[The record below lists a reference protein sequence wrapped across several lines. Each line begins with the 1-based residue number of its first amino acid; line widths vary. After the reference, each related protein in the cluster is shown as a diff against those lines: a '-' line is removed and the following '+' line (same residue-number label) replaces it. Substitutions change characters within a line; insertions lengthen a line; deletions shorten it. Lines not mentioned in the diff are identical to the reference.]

1 MTCWRTARWPASTT
15 RGRRRRLVLDRTTAV
30 RIYRE
35 NGGTRGVLLV
45 VKGDGTATHDE
56 IIQPEA

>member
-1 MTCWRTARWPASTT
+1 
-15 RGRRRRLVLDRTTAV
+15 V

-35 NGGTRGVLLV
+35 SGGTRGTLLV